1 MKNILLLVGGA
12 VIGSMYFGK
21 QKVTEIRNVIDALL
35 LRVNGIRNFQ
45 LESTGVNFDIDLD
58 ITNPT
63 EQGLNLSTGNL
74 VTLKRLLFYS
84 ESGQFIG
91 ESFPNLSGIE
101 IPAKGSMNI
110 PNLSTSIDISNI
122 GSLFNSAIGIFID
135 PSKLNVKAELESLG
149 KSYII

>member
-1 MKNILLLVGGA
+1 MLLLIGGVA
-12 VIGSMYFGK
+12 FGAMYFGK
-21 QKVTEIRNVIDALL
+21 QKVTEIKNVVDALL

-45 LESTGVNFDIDLD
+45 IETTGVNFDIDLD

-63 EQGLNLSTGNL
+63 KEGLHLSTGNL

-101 IPAKGSMNI
+101 IPARGSMNI

-122 GSLFNSAIGIFID
+122 GNLFNSAIGIFID

-149 KSYII
+149 KTYTI